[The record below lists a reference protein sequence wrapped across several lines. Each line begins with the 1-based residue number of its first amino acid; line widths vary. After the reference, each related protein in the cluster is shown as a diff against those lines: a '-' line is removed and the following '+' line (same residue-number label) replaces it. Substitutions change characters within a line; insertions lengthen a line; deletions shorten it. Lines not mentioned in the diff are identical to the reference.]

1 MSTNHICLE
10 RARRFASELADAT
23 MSYSAIADR
32 YGSGILSL
40 FLYLQ
45 QCLLEEKP
53 SWIELDGLYSD
64 DETASFL
71 GIIDNMPSSRE
82 WRTYIH

>member
-1 MSTNHICLE
+1 MSTDHICLE
-10 RARRFASELADAT
+10 RARRFSSELADAT
-23 MSYSAIADR
+23 MSYSAIADQ

-45 QCLLEEKP
+45 QCLLEDQP
-53 SWIELDGLYSD
+53 SWIDLVGVYSD
-64 DETASFL
+64 DEAASFL
-71 GIIDNMPSSRE
+71 GIIDNMPSSQE